1 LVRKDLSP
9 EQQAVQSCHAAIEAS
24 RWLIPL
30 DIEHPHVI
38 ICGIDNQ
45 SKLNQAISKIKE
57 ADIRYQPF
65 YEADIDNELTAIAT
79 EPVYGEKRGIFKR
92 YNLLRM
98 PSQRQPIA
106 V

>member
-1 LVRKDLSP
+1 MPP

-38 ICGIDNQ
+38 ICGIDNK

-57 ADIRYQPF
+57 ADIKYQPF
-65 YEADIDNELTAIAT
+65 YEADIDDELTAIAT
-79 EPVYGEKRGIFKR
+79 EPVVGVSRRIFKK
-92 YNLLRM
+92 YQLLKFK
-98 PSQRQPIA
+98 
-106 V
+106 